1 MKLITGG
8 SHCLLFIFFIVFII
22 TGCDKVYNKPD
33 KFLIIAHR
41 GGVVNDTISEN
52 SMKGLDEAVIRGY
65 THIEVDANVTK
76 DGHVVCFHDNN
87 LLRETGIDQNITD
100 LTLAEIKQIKL
111 QKSGEYI
118 PTFEEYCIRAAGRIN
133 LMVDVKRVEDRDL
146 EKVIKEIDSSLTRH
160 GLLEDALF
168 ICNRVPIYNQEKV
181 CDWFLGRARTS
192 WRGDLQKIQIWS
204 MARPNPGRYHFIFNS
219 PKDFTKDMID
229 GFHEMGFMVIPSVN
243 IGHYKTGDPVKQ
255 GLVDIEKMLDWGVDG
270 LQIDSCYDSLVF
282 ASIGKQ

>member
-1 MKLITGG
+1 MKHVAGG
-8 SHCLLFIFFIVFII
+8 SRCFIFIIFIFVVI
-22 TGCDKVYNKPD
+22 TGCSNVYNKPN
-33 KFLIIAHR
+33 KFLVIAHR

-52 SMKGLDEAVIRGY
+52 SMKGLEEAVRRGY

-87 LLRETGIDQNITD
+87 LLRETGIDKNITD

-111 QKSGEYI
+111 QKSDESI
-118 PTFEEYCIRAAGRIN
+118 PTFEEYCIRSEGKIN
-133 LMVDVKRVEDRDL
+133 LMIDIKRVDDQDL
-146 EKVIKEIDSSLTRH
+146 EKVIKEIDYSLTRH

-181 CDWFLGRARTS
+181 CDWFLGRALTS
-192 WRGDLQKIQIWS
+192 WRGSLQKIQILA

-219 PKDFTKDMID
+219 PKDFTEDMIE
-229 GFHEMGFMVIPSVN
+229 GFHKMGLMVIPSVN
-243 IGHYKTGDPVKQ
+243 LGHYKTGDPLKQ
-255 GLVDIEKMLDWGVDG
+255 GLADIEKMLDWGVDG

-282 ASIGKQ
+282 ARIKNQ